1 MKKILTAKM
10 KLEIRKSY
18 FMLNKFEFTA
28 VVWLRNLNNQN
39 ITQKIFTLHLS
50 NYYSKSKFEIKEKN
64 K

>member
-1 MKKILTAKM
+1 MKKNLDSKD
-10 KLEIRKSY
+10 EIRKCL

-50 NYYSKSKFEIKEKN
+50 KFEIKEKN